1 MNSQSDNRSMSDDDN
16 VNSISSVPKGTKFDY
31 IEEEDD
37 NSQLLKR
44 K

>member
-16 VNSISSVPKGTKFDY
+16 VNSISSVPMGTKFDY

-37 NSQLLKR
+37 SQLLKR